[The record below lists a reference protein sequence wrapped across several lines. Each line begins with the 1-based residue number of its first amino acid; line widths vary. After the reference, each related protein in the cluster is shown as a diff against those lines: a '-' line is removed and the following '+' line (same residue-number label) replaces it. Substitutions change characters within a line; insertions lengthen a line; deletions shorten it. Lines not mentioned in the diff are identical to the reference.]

1 MLLATIVLA
10 QMLRECAAKV
20 DLRTMSAVVSV
31 ESAGDRLALHDNTLE
46 RSFAPASRDEAVA
59 WTEQLLALGHSVDI
73 GLSQI
78 NSRNLPRLG
87 LRVEEAFDPCT
98 NLRAGATILSE
109 DYASASA
116 RFGAGQVALR
126 RALGAY
132 NTGSLFAGRE
142 YVNRIL
148 IAAGFP
154 PEFGGAMPAPAA
166 RTTNAI
172 SFAGIA
178 VYGSPPSYTAR
189 RAPGSSVEVI
199 QFNK

>member
-1 MLLATIVLA
+1 MLLAALVLA

-20 DLRTMSAVVSV
+20 DARTMTAIVSV
-31 ESAGDRLALHDNTLE
+31 ESAGDRLALHDNTLG
-46 RSFAPASRDEAVA
+46 RSFSPASGDEAVA
-59 WTEQLLALGHSVDI
+59 WTQQLLALGHSVDI

-87 LRVEEAFDPCT
+87 LRVEEAFDSCT

-148 IAAGFP
+148 VAAGFP
-154 PEFGGAMPAPAA
+154 AEFGNAMPPTGV
-166 RTTNAI
+166 RRNPI
-172 SFAGIA
+172 VSSGIA
-178 VYGSPPSYTAR
+178 VYGSRPTYSTR
-189 RAPGSSVEVI
+189 GAPGSAVEVI
-199 QFNK
+199 EFNK